1 MGVEREPGAT
11 TECFAPRDAHSS
23 SKVRHIVT
31 AAEGDIC
38 IASIVAP
45 MRVKIFQ
52 DLVCPWCYIGKSRF
66 DEGVK
71 LVRASRPDLDIEIS
85 FGPYQL
91 DPTAPEGEAKPV
103 IEAYAAK
110 FGGLEKARMI
120 LERVTEAAHQAGL
133 DMNMNIAKRAN
144 TQLAHRLLLVAEPAH
159 VQPLLD
165 ALYRGYFVEGLNIAD
180 RPTLRSLAITAGMD
194 STQADL
200 VLEDDLA
207 QAQLAHELK
216 LAHDSGITAVPTF
229 VFEDQWAVSG
239 AQEPEFFV
247 RVLNKLA
254 DA

>member
-1 MGVEREPGAT
+1 M
-11 TECFAPRDAHSS
+11 
-23 SKVRHIVT
+23 VT
-31 AAEGDIC
+31 AAEGVID

-66 DEGVK
+66 DEALKIVSD
-71 LVRASRPDLDIEIS
+71 SRPELQIELS

-110 FGGLEKARMI
+110 FGGIEKAKAI

-133 DMNMNIAKRAN
+133 EMNMDIAKRAN
-144 TQLAHRLLLVAEPAH
+144 TGLAHRLLLAAAPTNARI
-159 VQPLLD
+159 LLD
-165 ALYRGYFVEGLNIAD
+165 GLYRAYFVEGMDIAD
-180 RPTLRSLAITAGMD
+180 RPTLRILATAAGMD
-194 STQADL
+194 TQIIDE
-200 VLEDDLA
+200 VLTGDFA
-207 QAQLAHELK
+207 RAQLDDELK
-216 LAHDSGITAVPTF
+216 FAHDAGITAVPTF
-229 VFEDQWAVSG
+229 VFEGQWAVSG
-239 AQEPEFFV
+239 AQDPEFFV

>member
-1 MGVEREPGAT
+1 M
-11 TECFAPRDAHSS
+11 
-23 SKVRHIVT
+23 VT
-31 AAEGDIC
+31 AAEGGIC

-66 DEGVK
+66 DEAVK
-71 LVRASRPDLDIEIS
+71 IVTSGKPDLNLEIS

-91 DPTAPEGEAKPV
+91 DPKAPEGQSTPV

-110 FGGLEKARMI
+110 FGGIEKAKSI
-120 LERVTEAAHQAGL
+120 LQHVTQAANQAGL
-133 DMNMNIAKRAN
+133 EMNMDIARRAN
-144 TQLAHRLLLVAEPAH
+144 TQLAHRLLLAADTTST
-159 VQPLLD
+159 QSLLD
-165 ALYRGYFVEGLNIAD
+165 NLYRAYFVDGMDIAD
-180 RPTLRSLAITAGMD
+180 HPTLRDLAVKAGMNS
-194 STQADL
+194 STIEL
-200 VLEDDLA
+200 VLEGDLA
-207 QAQLAHELK
+207 RGRLTDELQI
-216 LAHDSGITAVPTF
+216 AHDAGITAVPTF

>member
-1 MGVEREPGAT
+1 
-11 TECFAPRDAHSS
+11 
-23 SKVRHIVT
+23 
-31 AAEGDIC
+31 
-38 IASIVAP
+38 

-66 DEGVK
+66 DEA
-71 LVRASRPDLDIEIS
+71 LEIVRSSRPDFQVEVS

-110 FGGLEKARMI
+110 FGGMEKAKRI

-133 DMNMNIAKRAN
+133 EMNMNVAKRAN
-144 TQLAHRLLLVAEPAH
+144 TQLAHRLLLTA
-159 VQPLLD
+159 QPINAQALLD
-165 ALYRGYFVEGLNIAD
+165 ALYRAYFVDGMNIAD
-180 RPTLRSLAITAGMD
+180 RLTLRNLAASAGM
-194 STQADL
+194 SSSSIDL
-200 VLEDDLA
+200 VLETDFA
-207 QAQLAHELK
+207 QEQLANDIKMAHET
-216 LAHDSGITAVPTF
+216 GITAVPTF

-247 RVLNKLA
+247 RVMNKLA

>member
-1 MGVEREPGAT
+1 
-11 TECFAPRDAHSS
+11 
-23 SKVRHIVT
+23 
-31 AAEGDIC
+31 
-38 IASIVAP
+38 

-66 DEGVK
+66 DEALKIVDDT
-71 LVRASRPDLDIEIS
+71 RPGLAVDVT

-110 FGGLEKARMI
+110 FGGMEKAKAI

-133 DMNMNIAKRAN
+133 EMNMDIAKRAN
-144 TQLAHRLLLVAEPAH
+144 TQLAHRLLLAAEPVH
-159 VQPLLD
+159 TRTLLD
-165 ALYRGYFVEGLNIAD
+165 GLYRAYFVEGLDIAD
-180 RPTLRSLAITAGMD
+180 RATLRKLAEVSGMNTRQIED
-194 STQADL
+194 VLDADFARARL
-200 VLEDDLA
+200 SD
-207 QAQLAHELK
+207 ELK
-216 LAHDSGITAVPTF
+216 LAKDAGITAVPTF

-247 RVLNKLA
+247 RVLTKLA